1 MASTPEQQ
9 YDIERQIAADV
20 LTKAG
25 DHAATSKREVD
36 HSVKRADFSD
46 VALKI
51 DKVVEQDV
59 ISTLKRIFPTYG
71 FLDKDPAKREKAEFM
86 WVLDPIDGTKNFARG
101 LPLWGLSLALLRNNQ
116 AVVGAITIPDNH
128 ETYSASL
135 GGKAFRNG
143 EPIAVSKPRA
153 LKDAII
159 AITWGEGEVQRERML
174 NATGALVAKASD
186 VLSVG
191 ASSVALSWLAAGQVD
206 AVVDNGD
213 LWDFAAGFMIAKE
226 MGAIVSEWDGA
237 RPKYKEQD
245 FYTLVT
251 TNQALHD
258 ELVAILKDK

>member
-1 MASTPEQQ
+1 MESNEQK

-25 DHAATSKREVD
+25 DHAATSKRDVDLTIKRTDFYDVVTTVDKTVKQEV
-36 HSVKRADFSD
+36 
-46 VALKI
+46 LT
-51 DKVVEQDV
+51 
-59 ISTLKRIFPTYG
+59 TLKRIFPTYG
-71 FLDKDPAKREKAEFM
+71 FLDKDGKQTEKAEFM
-86 WVLDPIDGTKNFARG
+86 WVLDQIDGSRNFARG

-143 EPIAVSKPRA
+143 VPIAVSKPRP
-153 LKDAII
+153 LKEAII
-159 AITWGEGEVQRERML
+159 AITWGENQDQRERMIS
-174 NATGALVAKASD
+174 ATNALVPKAAD

-226 MGAIVSEWDGA
+226 MGAIVSEWNGE

-251 TNQALHD
+251 TNQGLHD